1 MSGRGIHAALRVAFA
16 ILGLAAIAYQMLDL
30 AGKGTL
36 DPVNFFSYFT
46 IQSNLIG
53 IAALLWAATAGQA
66 RQPSARLVPRRG
78 NHLPGHHLRRVRPA
92 AG

>member
-16 ILGLAAIAYQMLDL
+16 ILGLAAIAYQMIDL

-66 RQPSARLVPRRG
+66 RQPSGSSHFAVRR
-78 NHLPGHHLRRVRPA
+78 PPT
-92 AG
+92 